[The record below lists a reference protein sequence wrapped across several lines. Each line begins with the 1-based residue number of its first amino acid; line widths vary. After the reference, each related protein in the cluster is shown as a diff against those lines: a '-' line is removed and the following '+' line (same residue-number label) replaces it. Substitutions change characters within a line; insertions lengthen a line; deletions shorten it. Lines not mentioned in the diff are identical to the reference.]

1 MSKNNLDVRQELA
14 ALYRILD
21 IYGMTD
27 LANQCAAARSSEN
40 KNTFLENKPGQ
51 KHTLR
56 TLFLLLLLT
65 DLVCFPFQGTF
76 ICCTI

>member
-1 MSKNNLDVRQELA
+1 MSKNNLNVRQELA

-40 KNTFLENKPGQ
+40 KNTFLVHQ
-51 KHTLR
+51 Y
-56 TLFLLLLLT
+56 
-65 DLVCFPFQGTF
+65 
-76 ICCTI
+76 